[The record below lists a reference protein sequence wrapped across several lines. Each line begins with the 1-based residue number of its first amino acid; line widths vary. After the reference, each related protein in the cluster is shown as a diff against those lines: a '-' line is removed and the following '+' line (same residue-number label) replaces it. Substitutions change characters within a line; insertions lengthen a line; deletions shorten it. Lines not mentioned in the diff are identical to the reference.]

1 MIQFARPLALL
12 GLIGLALLFLFFFRL
27 RLGLAG
33 QSPGRGQRGAP
44 RWPPFLRGV
53 ALALVVLALAEPR
66 LGLRVREGYIYF
78 ALDLS
83 GSISRSREELL
94 ESVGSLMIRR
104 EGINYGLILFG
115 AEAAVDQG
123 FRPEL
128 ELDPEEVS
136 TVVPRE
142 GTDLA
147 AALELALNSF
157 PREGERAIVLLT
169 DGLATQGQG
178 ELLPILAR
186 AAREGVQIAVLPIR
200 PESGEVWLGELS
212 LPEEVPPETE
222 FPLRLKL
229 GALQATSARLLIYRD
244 GLLIEARELG
254 LSQGVNELVL
264 ADRLAEAGLHRYR
277 AYLLAEGDAIPEN
290 NAAEA
295 ITLVRGGPQV
305 LWLAEDEGGSAV
317 GSLLQAAGYAYLSS
331 SPARFSWSPADLGAF
346 RLVVLDNL
354 ELARL
359 DERAIAALERYVESG
374 GGLLLIQGQR
384 AVEGLRKGD
393 LERLLP
399 VSYEGREPSQAPSL
413 AVVFVLDR
421 SSSMIGKKIQ
431 ALKEAAGASVEL
443 LERRDLVGLLAFDT
457 MFHWLIPIQPAEDK
471 EPMYRQIGAL
481 QADGGTD
488 LLPALEEA
496 FQKLDQVE
504 AKLKHILVF
513 SDGKALLHELEF
525 PKLLER
531 IKEAKITVSAI
542 AIGEDADVAFLRGLT
557 EKTGGKLYQVKDPKD
572 LPRVT
577 LKEVER
583 VTRQRWLTGEIEAV
597 PGPYAHLLEGVEE
610 LPPLGGYVVTY
621 PKEASEVALLAGAG
635 DPLVSFWRFGL
646 GRVGVLNTDLEGR
659 WSASWLGWEGI
670 ARLFASISRESS
682 GLPIREGISLKA
694 TSSGSGLNLTAEI
707 SSGGRWA
714 DLLEV
719 RGRLTSEEAREEF
732 ELEQVGPGLY
742 RAELPTLKPGSYLLS
757 LSAESANR
765 EVAAM
770 TKMEPLT
777 LPYPEEYRRIGVDEL
792 LLEEIVATTGG
803 TFLEDKLPEEFLRG
817 RPAYKYKDLW
827 ALLLLLALCSF
838 LAELALRKFT

>member
-1 MIQFARPLALL
+1 MLL
-12 GLIGLALLFLFFFRL
+12 GLIGLALFISWFWLI
-27 RLGLAG
+27 G
-33 QSPGRGQRGAP
+33 QSSKRGPHGAP
-44 RWPPFLRGV
+44 HWPSFLRGA
-53 ALALVVLALAEPR
+53 ALALIVLALAEPR

-104 EGINYGLILFG
+104 EGISYGLILFG

-128 ELDPEEVS
+128 ELDPRRVL
-136 TVVPRE
+136 TLVPRE
-142 GTDLA
+142 GTDLVG
-147 AALELALNSF
+147 ALELALNSF

-178 ELLPILAR
+178 ELLPVLAR
-186 AAREGVQIAVLPIR
+186 AAREGVRIAVLPIR
-200 PESGEVWLGELS
+200 LESGEVWLGELS
-212 LPEEVPPETE
+212 LPEGVPPETE

-229 GALQATSARLLIYRD
+229 GALQATTARLLIYRD
-244 GLLIEARELG
+244 GLLIEARELE
-254 LSQGVNELVL
+254 LSQGVNELIL
-264 ADRLAEAGLHRYR
+264 AERLAEPGLHRYR
-277 AYLLAEGDAIPEN
+277 AYLLSEEDAVPEN
-290 NAAEA
+290 NSAEA

-305 LWLAEDEGGSAV
+305 LWLAEEERHSALGG
-317 GSLLQAAGYAYLSS
+317 LLQAAGYPYLSS

-346 RLVVLDNL
+346 RLVVLDNPK
-354 ELARL
+354 LARL
-359 DERAIAALERYVESG
+359 DERAIAALERYVAGG

-384 AVEGLRKGD
+384 AVEGLRKSE

-443 LERRDLVGLLAFDT
+443 LERQDLVGLLAFDT

-471 EPMYRQIGAL
+471 EPMYRQIGTL
-481 QADGGTD
+481 QANGGTD

-496 FQKLDQVE
+496 FQELDQVE

-557 EKTGGKLYQVKDPKD
+557 EKTGGELYQVKNPKD

-597 PGPYAHLLEGVEE
+597 PGPYAHLLEGIEE

-621 PKEASEVALLAGAG
+621 PKEASEVALLSRAG

-659 WSASWLGWEGI
+659 WSASWLAWEGI
-670 ARLFASISRESS
+670 ARLFASIFRESY
-682 GLPIREGISLKA
+682 GLPLGEGISIKA

-719 RGRLTSEEAREEF
+719 RGQLASEETKEEF

-742 RAELPTLKPGSYLLS
+742 RAELPGLEPGSYLLS
-757 LSAESANR
+757 LSAESADQK
-765 EVAAM
+765 VAA
-770 TKMEPLT
+770 KMEPLT
-777 LPYPEEYRRIGVDEL
+777 IPYPEEYRRIGVDEL

-803 TFLEDKLPEEFLRG
+803 IFLEDKLPEEFLSG
-817 RPAYKYKDLW
+817 RPVYKYRDLTR
-827 ALLLLLALCSF
+827 LLLLLALCSF